1 MFHLYIAAK
10 HFVLI
15 NTMWTILRA
24 HGPGRMLLGIRVAE
38 FYVADIL
45 RRGSS
50 DFFET
55 NVNDWRGE

>member
-1 MFHLYIAAK
+1 MFHLYIAAE

-38 FYVADIL
+38 FYVAGI
-45 RRGSS
+45 RPGGSS
-50 DFFET
+50 DFF
-55 NVNDWRGE
+55 

>member
-24 HGPGRMLLGIRVAE
+24 HGPGRMLLVIRVAE

-45 RRGSS
+45 PRGSS
-50 DFFET
+50 DFF
-55 NVNDWRGE
+55 